1 MTRSSR
7 LARGTPTPRVTVTAD
22 AGTKEHTVNT
32 VIDVTAALVKRDP
45 VVVQLERARDALA
58 KATAIHQVK
67 GILDVAAAGE
77 IYARRRQ
84 LGEEAL
90 AYAHTVKIEAL
101 ARLGEL
107 LRDRKSE
114 RSDGGRPRKTSADE
128 VLVSPKPTLADLGI
142 TRKTAATAQQ
152 LAALPSETRSAIAA
166 GETTLTEARRNVSPV
181 TILPLTARKA
191 TPTRMPRKDRERLK
205 AAYGGKLFFLRD
217 LVPQLRFLADE
228 EHGPF
233 RPPWKALAND
243 AAALLADMAS
253 AAGIDS
259 ETGQRAG

>member
-1 MTRSSR
+1 M
-7 LARGTPTPRVTVTAD
+7 
-22 AGTKEHTVNT
+22 NT

-114 RSDGGRPRKTSADE
+114 RSDGSGSGLQLDGSRAPLRSDSPRS
-128 VLVSPKPTLADLGI
+128 SM
-142 TRKTAATAQQ
+142 RW
-152 LAALPSETRSAIAA
+152 ALWSRRSQIASAIA
-166 GETTLTEARRNVSPV
+166 GSP
-181 TILPLTARKA
+181 T
-191 TPTRMPRKDRERLK
+191 
-205 AAYGGKLFFLRD
+205 
-217 LVPQLRFLADE
+217 
-228 EHGPF
+228 
-233 RPPWKALAND
+233 
-243 AAALLADMAS
+243 
-253 AAGIDS
+253 
-259 ETGQRAG
+259 